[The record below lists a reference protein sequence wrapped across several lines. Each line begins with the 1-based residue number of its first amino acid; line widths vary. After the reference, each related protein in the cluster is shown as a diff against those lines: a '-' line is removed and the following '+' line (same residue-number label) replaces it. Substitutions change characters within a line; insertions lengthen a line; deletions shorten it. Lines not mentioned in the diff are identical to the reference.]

1 MHNHHIIKGLF
12 TQVNVFTWYIMSSL
26 QQKITSHIKMQKNTE
41 ETQQASEPNSDMAGM
56 LDWTDQEFKTT
67 MIKATMTTMIMIRGL
82 VAK

>member
-41 ETQQASEPNSDMAGM
+41 ETQQASEPNSDMAGN
-56 LDWTDQEFKTT
+56 LEIECKILRT
-67 MIKATMTTMIMIRGL
+67 MIIILRVSRVLMSK
-82 VAK
+82 K